1 MELFAHYKYNLL
13 FMILFLII
21 LPTTVL
27 SEDRIDD
34 GDALEG
40 VKETKAI
47 YDFRINKSVKLN
59 FFLEVI
65 EKTFDDLVRQGQIPE
80 FVVAFRGATVRLITN
95 ENWSFS
101 EEDQKELEKSATLIK
116 DLHGRGVKFEACS
129 IAAGLF
135 KVDRNSYLPEIK
147 PVGNTLVSLIGYQAK
162 GYGIVPIN

>member
-1 MELFAHYKYNLL
+1 MELFTYHKYNLL
-13 FMILFLII
+13 FIVLFLII

-27 SEDRIDD
+27 AEDRIDD
-34 GDALEG
+34 RDALEG
-40 VKETKAI
+40 VEETKALF
-47 YDFRINKSVKLN
+47 DFRINKSVKLT

-65 EKTFDDLVRQGQIPE
+65 DKTFDGLVQQGQNPE
-80 FVVAFRGATVRLITN
+80 FVVAFRGATVRLITS

-116 DLHGRGVKFEACS
+116 DLHSRGVKFEACS

-147 PVGNTLVSLIGYQAK
+147 PVGNTFVSLIGYQAK
-162 GYGIVPIN
+162 GYGIVPVN